1 MLLQKLR
8 YEEQNLCVAILYML
22 WYNIIEVIIMTASIH
37 CKVDAEVKK
46 QAEAVF
52 KEAGLNTST
61 AINLFLKQ
69 AVIFKG
75 IPFPI
80 YTEKHNELNKLWA
93 KIKKEIISDAEYFNE
108 ENMNILKAA
117 IRDLRAGKYVEH
129 ELIEV

>member
-1 MLLQKLR
+1 
-8 YEEQNLCVAILYML
+8 
-22 WYNIIEVIIMTASIH
+22 MTTSIH

-52 KEAGLNTST
+52 KEVGLNTST

-80 YTEKHNELNKLWA
+80 YAETHNELNRLWA
-93 KIKKEIISDAEYFNE
+93 KIKSEIINDDDYFNE
-108 ENMNILKAA
+108 ENMYILKTA
-117 IRDLRAGKYVEH
+117 IRDLRAGKYMEH
-129 ELIEV
+129 DLIEV

>member
-1 MLLQKLR
+1 
-8 YEEQNLCVAILYML
+8 
-22 WYNIIEVIIMTASIH
+22 MTTSIH

-80 YTEKHNELNKLWA
+80 YTEKHNELNKL
-93 KIKKEIISDAEYFNE
+93 NE
-108 ENMNILKAA
+108 LLET
-117 IRDLRAGKYVEH
+117 R
-129 ELIEV
+129 ELTGQMPETMPIGSELLGYK

>member
-1 MLLQKLR
+1 
-8 YEEQNLCVAILYML
+8 ML
-22 WYNIIEVIIMTASIH
+22 WYGVVEVIIITASIH
-37 CKVDAEVKK
+37 CKEDAEVKK

-80 YTEKHNELNKLWA
+80 YAKKHSELNKLWA
-93 KIKKEIISDAEYFNE
+93 KIKVTAGMAE
-108 ENMNILKAA
+108 
-117 IRDLRAGKYVEH
+117 
-129 ELIEV
+129 

>member
-1 MLLQKLR
+1 
-8 YEEQNLCVAILYML
+8 
-22 WYNIIEVIIMTASIH
+22 MTTSIH

-52 KEAGLNTST
+52 KEVGLNTST

-80 YTEKHNELNKLWA
+80 YTEKHNELDKLWT
-93 KIKKEIISDAEYFNE
+93 KIKKEIIKDAEYFNE
-108 ENMNILKAA
+108 ENMNILKTSMK
-117 IRDLRAGKYVEH
+117 DDCSVYQ
-129 ELIEV
+129 

>member
-1 MLLQKLR
+1 
-8 YEEQNLCVAILYML
+8 
-22 WYNIIEVIIMTASIH
+22 MTTSIH

-80 YTEKHNELNKLWA
+80 YTEKHNELNKLWT
-93 KIKKEIISDAEYFNE
+93 KIKKEIIKDDEYFNE
-108 ENMNILKAA
+108 ENIDILKAA
-117 IRDLRAGKYVEH
+117 IRDLRAGKYMEH
-129 ELIEV
+129 DLIEV

>member
-1 MLLQKLR
+1 
-8 YEEQNLCVAILYML
+8 ML
-22 WYNIIEVIIMTASIH
+22 WYNVVEVIIMTTSIH

-80 YTEKHNELNKLWA
+80 YAEKHNELNKLWS
-93 KIKKEIISDAEYFNE
+93 KIKKEIIKDAEYFNE
-108 ENMNILKAA
+108 ENMDILKAA
-117 IRDLRAGKYVEH
+117 IRDLRAGKYMEH
-129 ELIEV
+129 DLIEV